1 MLLVRK
7 FYYLEHPSIFFNR
20 KSMCILYLS
29 GSSQL
34 IVLVLVGFCHNW
46 VSWSLSVSPLAA
58 TRPGRQLSSLRH
70 PPQSTAAFDLA
81 LPDLLLAPTVG
92 PLARPSFVPGW
103 RLSLLCRPF
112 TTRAA
117 LTAAPPIHNPPPPST
132 LAFLAPA
139 AGHRLLNVQP
149 RPSATSP
156 PPPISSSKAGG
167 YWSLENSKL

>member
-58 TRPGRQLSSLRH
+58 PRPGRQLSPLRH
-70 PPQSTAAFDLA
+70 PPQPTAAFDLA

-103 RLSLLCRPF
+103 RLSLLRRPF

-117 LTAAPPIHNPPPPST
+117 LTAVPPIHNPPPPST
-132 LAFLAPA
+132 SSYSTFSSLPPPI
-139 AGHRLLNVQP
+139 GDPTPTGRNHHE
-149 RPSATSP
+149 P
-156 PPPISSSKAGG
+156 PPPSGRHHHRP
-167 YWSLENSKL
+167 SL